1 MNGSDVSSGPFV
13 FVPPPSEGAGRVLRS
28 ARRISTSGLSGRA
41 SDCYAL
47 CVTSRETPSPAA
59 ETLVSPVATADA
71 EGKRRRFFLIWGFVA
86 LGVTLLF
93 RAVLLPFFL
102 AVILAYVFEPVVAW
116 LERRSIGTRQIP
128 RWVAVISLYVLLLVG
143 LGVFVARG
151 GPRLAAE
158 VRILTRD
165 VPAAIT
171 HVRNQLLPKIDHAV
185 RAAMSSYDR
194 DGDAPD
200 VVAGAPSAGA
210 ADSIRIEPLP
220 SGGFEVRLPTQ
231 GIIVSEEGD
240 RLRISESSDVH
251 ANRPLDI
258 TSAVTQALRDIS
270 ESTRT
275 HAGSLFA
282 AAQTAIQAIIKGI
295 FTFSIMLMLSAYILV
310 TKVSILDFFRTLVRE
325 EKRAR
330 FDTLLRRI
338 DKGLSGVVRGQLLIC
353 LVNGVLSGIGF
364 YLLELRYWPILTL
377 VATVLSIIPIFGAIL
392 SSVPAVVIGLQT
404 SFTTGAL
411 TLVWILVIHQI
422 EANLLNP
429 KILGDSAKVH
439 PVLVVFALLAGE
451 HLFGIAGAL
460 LAVPVLSIT
469 QSIFLHNRESALGIA
484 APKADRTQD

>member
-1 MNGSDVSSGPFV
+1 MSSSEPSQPSAS
-13 FVPPPSEGAGRVLRS
+13 PPLP
-28 ARRISTSGLSGRA
+28 
-41 SDCYAL
+41 AL
-47 CVTSRETPSPAA
+47 TPA
-59 ETLVSPVATADA
+59 EA
-71 EGKRRRFFLIWGFVA
+71 EAKRRRFFLIWGSVA

-102 AVILAYVFEPVVAW
+102 AVVLAYVFEPIVAW
-116 LERRSIGTRQIP
+116 LERRRVGARTLP
-128 RWVAVISLYVLLLVG
+128 RWAAVVGLYVLLLVG

-171 HVRNQLLPKIDHAV
+171 HMRNQLLPRIDRAV
-185 RAAMSSYDR
+185 RSAMSSYDR

-200 VVAGAPSAGA
+200 AVAGAPAVA
-210 ADSIRIEPLP
+210 MTDSIRIEPMP
-220 SGGFEVRLPTQ
+220 NGAYEVRLPSQ
-231 GIIVSEEGD
+231 GIIVSEEGQ
-240 RLRISESSDVH
+240 RLRISESSDVPVS
-251 ANRPLDI
+251 RPLDI
-258 TSAVTQALRDIS
+258 TSAVTQALRDVS

-275 HAGSLFA
+275 HAGSLLA
-282 AAQTAIQAIIKGI
+282 AAQTAVQAVIKGI
-295 FTFSIMLMLSAYILV
+295 FTFFIMLMLSAYILV
-310 TKVSILDFFRTLVRE
+310 TKNTILEFFRTLVRE

-330 FDTLLRRI
+330 FDTLIRRI
-338 DKGLSGVVRGQLLIC
+338 DRGLSGVVRGQLVIC
-353 LVNGVLSGIGF
+353 VVNGVLSGIGF

-392 SSVPAVVIGLQT
+392 SSVPAVIIGLQT
-404 SFTTGAL
+404 SFMTGVL

-451 HLFGIAGAL
+451 HLFGISGAL

-484 APKADRTQD
+484 APKADKTLA